1 MYSQM
6 LVPLDGSEFSERVL
20 PYARL
25 LAKGLGC
32 PIELLRVMDPVVEN
46 RADSAHGLYPH
57 RVAESEKSHLEDY
70 LNEQSRTLR
79 AEGLKVST
87 AVHEGNPASEIIS
100 EAETH
105 ENGLIAMATH
115 GRSGITRWLMGS
127 VANKVLQGS
136 SAPLLLVRSGQQSG
150 VDEELILKTVIVP
163 LDRSPM
169 AEQALSHAA
178 ALAKAL
184 NLRVALVWVF
194 PMIEGHY
201 TDIGYGGT
209 TYGVAPFGEISR
221 EVETEARKYFVGV
234 QEDLQNQGISDVEVH
249 LLWGHAAGSIVDL
262 ARDTPNSLVVL
273 TTHGFSGPSRWIMGS
288 VADQIVR
295 QAGEPVLLIRASGL
309 PGNG

>member
-6 LVPLDGSEFSERVL
+6 LVPLDGSEHSQQVL
-20 PYARL
+20 PYVRL
-25 LAKGLGC
+25 IAKGLGC
-32 PIELLRVMDPVVEN
+32 PVELLRAMEPNIEN
-46 RADSAHGLYPH
+46 LADSAHGVYPH
-57 RVAESEKSHLEDY
+57 RVAESERSHLEDY
-70 LNEQSRTLR
+70 LNEQAGMLK

-87 AVHEGNPASEIIS
+87 AVPEGSPASAIID
-100 EAETH
+100 EAEKH

-136 SAPLLLVRSGQQSG
+136 ATPLLLVRSGRQQD
-150 VDEELILKTVIVP
+150 VDEGVSLATVIVP

-169 AEQALSHAA
+169 AEQAIPHAV

-184 NLRVALVWVF
+184 NLKVALAWVF

-209 TYGVAPFGEISR
+209 TYGVAEFGEVSR
-221 EVETEARKYFVGV
+221 EVEAEARKYFAGV
-234 QEDLQNQGISDVEVH
+234 QEDLQTQGITDVEVH
-249 LLWGHAAGSIVDL
+249 LLWGHAASSIVDL
-262 ARDTPNSLVVL
+262 ARDTPNSLVIL
-273 TTHGFSGPSRWIMGS
+273 TTHGYSGPSRWVMGS

-295 QAGEPVLLIRASGL
+295 QAGEPVLLIRASGESEK
-309 PGNG
+309 G